1 MATRK
6 KKTGIIES
14 ADIAESMEMPGTMG
28 GAKIVFT
35 KPKIDKGSH
44 LTVTTY
50 PDGRTE
56 LVWDDDALLRDVREA
71 IASVEFNDLKPAVKA
86 KVITR
91 KKKNE
96 KSKQEP

>member
-35 KPKIDKGSH
+35 KPKVVIGSH
-44 LTVTTY
+44 LTVITH

-71 IASVEFNDLKPAVKA
+71 IAGVEFNDLKPAVKA